1 MDDIQ
6 SEFKSRRSSL
16 GGSGAFH
23 GSVQQVSEASDREY
37 YAFLNVTPDC
47 SEEEIKAAYKRLAL
61 LWHPDRHKD
70 DEARERATA
79 QFAKLTQIHDALTD
93 PKKRKLYDLYGE
105 KGLASGMEVGAHL
118 RTHDQVRDEYL
129 RQMAKK
135 NQKRLESK
143 LGVSGTMQ
151 TSLDLQHVLKNWLQ
165 PQESVSFGRDRGGAS
180 GGEEEEPPVLK
191 SAMLDE
197 RFRTTLS
204 KKDTL
209 ELHGQIVSKAS
220 EGCFHN
226 FETRFGFFLSTT

>member
-1 MDDIQ
+1 MED
-6 SEFKSRRSSL
+6 SLKAEFKSRRSSL

-23 GSVQQVSEASDREY
+23 GSVQQVAEASDREY
-37 YAFLNVTPDC
+37 YAFLNVTPES
-47 SEEEIKAAYKRLAL
+47 SEDEIKAAYKRLAL

-70 DEARERATA
+70 EEARERATA
-79 QFAKLTQIHDALTD
+79 QFAKLTQIHDVLTD
-93 PKKRKLYDLYGE
+93 SKKRKLYDLYGE

-135 NQKRLESK
+135 NQKRLEAK
-143 LGVSGTMQ
+143 LGVSGTLQ
-151 TSLDLQHVLKNWLQ
+151 TSLDMQHVFKHWLQ
-165 PQESVSFGRDRGGAS
+165 PQESVSFGRDRGG
-180 GGEEEEPPVLK
+180 GGVQEEEPPVLK

-209 ELHGQIVSKAS
+209 ELHGQIVAKAS
-220 EGCFHN
+220 RAYPSREPLATALRGEF
-226 FETRFGFFLSTT
+226 